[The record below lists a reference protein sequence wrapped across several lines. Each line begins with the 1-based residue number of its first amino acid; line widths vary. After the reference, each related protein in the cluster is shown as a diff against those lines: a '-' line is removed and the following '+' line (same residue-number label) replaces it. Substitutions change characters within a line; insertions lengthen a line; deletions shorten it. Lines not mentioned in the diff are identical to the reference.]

1 MYSDVSS
8 VLVTSMS
15 NAHRDETQE
24 VLGLRGQLLLHECH
38 LGPRAQSVKSHKHED
53 LSFVPRTCVKML
65 GTAVRTCNSSSSGE
79 ADTGG
84 SLGLVHW

>member
-15 NAHRDETQE
+15 NAHRDETRE
-24 VLGLRGQLLLHECH
+24 VLSLRGQLLWHKCH
-38 LGPRAQSVKSHKHED
+38 LGPRAQPVKPHKHED
-53 LSFVPRTCVKML
+53 SSSVPRTWVKML
-65 GTAVRTCNSSSSGE
+65 GMAVRTCNSSSGE